1 MASGFLLKPW
11 FPITCG
17 HNCAGK
23 GTVLERDLESDRA
36 EEQKSSKT
44 KVSKTKQDVKM

>member
-17 HNCAGK
+17 HK
-23 GTVLERDLESDRA
+23 GTVLEQDSESDRA
-36 EEQKSSKT
+36 EEQKNSQT
-44 KVSKTKQDVKM
+44 KVSQTKHDVKM

>member
-17 HNCAGK
+17 HK
-23 GTVLERDLESDRA
+23 GAVLEQDPEFDSA
-36 EEQKSSKT
+36 EEQKNQPNKGEPNKT
-44 KVSKTKQDVKM
+44 RLKV